1 LEYKSILQSIKERKF
16 SPVYFLHGDEPYYID
31 KIANAMENG
40 VLSESEKSFNQS
52 ILYGHEVDFKAV
64 MDSARRFPM
73 MSDYQL
79 VMIKEAQKMT
89 DIIKLEE
96 YVKNPLASTILV
108 ICYKF
113 KKLDQR
119 TSFAKAI
126 GAKGVVFES
135 KVIYDNQVGGWIQQ
149 YVTDHGFKIESQAAE
164 MAAEFI
170 GNDLSTISNEFKKM
184 FLNIDKSKPI
194 NPETVLKYIG
204 IHKEYNVFELQKALG
219 ARQIPQTLR
228 IVQYFRSNPKDFSV
242 IMVISMFYNY
252 FTKAFKLHF
261 LTKATDAVRMQE
273 LGMRSE
279 FFMKE
284 YKQVAL
290 NYNRT
295 QMEQIFELLRI
306 YDLKS
311 KGVDADNISDGEL
324 LAELVLKI
332 IYL

>member
-1 LEYKSILQSIKERKF
+1 LEYKSLLQSIKERKF

-31 KIANAMENG
+31 KISNAMENG
-40 VLSESEKSFNQS
+40 ILSEAEKSFNQT
-52 ILYGHEVDFKAV
+52 ILYGHEVDFKTV
-64 MDSARRFPM
+64 MDNARRFPM

-89 DIIKLEE
+89 DIAKLEE
-96 YVKNPLASTILV
+96 YVKNPLSSTILV

-113 KKLDQR
+113 KKLDLR

-135 KVIYDNQVGGWIQQ
+135 KVIYDNQVSGWINQ
-149 YVTDHGFKIESQAAE
+149 YVIDQGFKIESQAAE

-170 GNDLSTISNEFKKM
+170 GNDLSTIANEFKKM

-242 IMVISMFYNY
+242 IMVIAMFYNY

-261 LTKATDAVRMQE
+261 LTKATDAIRMQE

-284 YKQVAL
+284 YKQVAI

-295 QMEQIFELLRI
+295 QMGKIFELLRI

-311 KGVDADNISDGEL
+311 KGVDADNLSDGEL
-324 LAELVLKI
+324 LTELVLKI

>member
-1 LEYKSILQSIKERKF
+1 MEYKSILQSIKDRKF
-16 SPVYFLHGDEPYYID
+16 APVYFLHGDEPYYID
-31 KIANAMENG
+31 KISNALENG
-40 VLSESEKSFNQS
+40 ILSEAEKSFNQT
-52 ILYGHEVDFKAV
+52 ILYGYEVDFKTV
-64 MDSARRFPM
+64 MDNARRFPM

-89 DIIKLEE
+89 DIAKLEE
-96 YVKNPLASTILV
+96 YVKNPLSSTILV

-119 TSFAKAI
+119 TTFAKAI
-126 GAKGVVFES
+126 AAKGIVFES
-135 KVIYDNQVGGWIQQ
+135 KVIYDNQVSTWINQ
-149 YVTDHGFKIESQAAE
+149 YVSDYGFKIEPQASE

-194 NPETVLKYIG
+194 AVDTVLKYIG

-219 ARQIPQTLR
+219 ARQISKTLR
-228 IVQYFRSNPKDFSV
+228 IVQYFRTNPKDFSV
-242 IMVISMFYNY
+242 IMVITMLYNY

-261 LTKATDAVRMQE
+261 LAKATDAIRMKE
-273 LGMRSE
+273 LGMKSE

-284 YKQVAL
+284 YKQVAI

-295 QMEQIFELLRI
+295 QMEKIFELLRI

-324 LAELVLKI
+324 LTELILKI